1 MWLDDDGYG
10 FNLVQFVESVED
22 EVAEGGGDG
31 VDALLPGG
39 DVYVEVVGDDF
50 EGDVRLSVV
59 VCDGEERGGLHVEAV
74 GGFLQML
81 QEISRI
87 DVRGDETIGGEE
99 FAVDGLGCVDG
110 QSVGE
115 HGAVKELSTSGNDLR
130 DPNQASHRNRMCT
143 GCSDI

>member
-1 MWLDDDGYG
+1 MCLEEDEGVE
-10 FNLVQFVESVED
+10 LVQFVEGVED

-74 GGFLQML
+74 GGFFQML

-87 DVRGDETIGGEE
+87 DVRGDETVGREKL
-99 FAVDGLGCVDG
+99 AVDGLGRVDG

-115 HGAVKELSTSGNDLR
+115 HGVVKELSTSGNDLR
-130 DPNQASHRNRMCT
+130 DAHQAAHR
-143 GCSDI
+143 